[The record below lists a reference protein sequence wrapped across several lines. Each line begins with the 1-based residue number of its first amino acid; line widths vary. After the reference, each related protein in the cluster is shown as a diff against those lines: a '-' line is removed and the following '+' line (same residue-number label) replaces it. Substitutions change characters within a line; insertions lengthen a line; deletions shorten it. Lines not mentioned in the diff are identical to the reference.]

1 MQLIASEADKV
12 TDVNAMLNM
21 KERRGFGV
29 LGDLLAFICGGLTV
43 FGFAPFNAYPLVV
56 LTLAALFWLLNGISP
71 GRAFRRGFLFGAA
84 EFGFGLYWL
93 YISIHVVSGAPVW
106 LTLLVMLAVVAAM
119 ALYGAV
125 ACALAVWI
133 LPRAGVW
140 RWLLLLPGLWV
151 LLEWMRGWVLSGF
164 PWLSLGY
171 SQIDGALKGYAPVFG
186 VYGVS
191 LAVALSA
198 GLLLCLLVSRQS
210 WKRRSAFLAGLAV
223 LWLAGWGLG
232 GVRWTHASGAPI
244 RVSLIQGNIP
254 QSLKW
259 DPKEFS
265 LTLERYLH
273 LTEEHWHSRLI
284 IWPEASIPAYA
295 DQVQADYL
303 DPLEA
308 EARKHGTDMLIG
320 VLTENDNT
328 GAAYNSV
335 ISLGSHDGV
344 YNKRHLVPM
353 AEYFPAPAWVTNW
366 LESMDLPYS
375 SFTPGAARQPLLRVA
390 GYPVAVSICYED
402 AFGNE
407 IMRELPAAAFLV
419 NVTNDAW
426 FGDSIALPQHFEI
439 SRMRALE
446 AGRYLLR
453 DTNTGITA
461 VVNPMGNIAEAFPVD
476 VAGVLTVDVLPYAGS
491 TPYVHLGNGIV
502 VLICLALLLISAG
515 YAWKPWIASRIKLRD
530 KD

>member
-1 MQLIASEADKV
+1 MTMIGNNSAAVKTPDRFGMY
-12 TDVNAMLNM
+12 VNRLSS
-21 KERRGFGV
+21 
-29 LGDLLAFICGGLTV
+29 GLTGDGLALAAGALTV
-43 FGFAPFNAYPLVV
+43 LAFAPFNAYPLVV

-71 GRAFRRGFLFGAA
+71 GRAFWRGFLFGAA

-93 YISIHVVSGAPVW
+93 YISIHIVSGAPVW
-106 LTLLVMLAVVAAM
+106 LTLLVILAVVAAM
-119 ALYGAV
+119 ALYGAM
-125 ACALAVWI
+125 ACALAVW
-133 LPRAGVW
+133 LRLRAGVQ

-151 LLEWMRGWVLSGF
+151 LFEWLRGWVLSGF

-171 SQIDGALKGYAPVFG
+171 SQIDGVLKGYAPVLG

-198 GLLLCLLVSRQS
+198 GLLLCLLLPRQS
-210 WKRRSAFLAGLAV
+210 WKRRSAFLMGLAA
-223 LWLAGWGLG
+223 LWFVGWGLC

-244 RVSLIQGNIP
+244 RVSLIQGDIP

-259 DPKEFS
+259 EPKELP
-265 LTLERYLH
+265 LTLERYLQ
-273 LTEEHWHSRLI
+273 LTKEHWHSRLI
-284 IWPEASIPAYA
+284 VWPEASIPAYA
-295 DQVQADYL
+295 DQVQADFL
-303 DPLEA
+303 DPLQA

-353 AEYFPAPAWVTNW
+353 AEYFPAPVWVTNW

-390 GYPVAVSICYED
+390 DYPVAVSICYED
-402 AFGNE
+402 AFANE
-407 IMRELPAAAFLV
+407 IIRDLPAAAFLV

-461 VVNPMGNIAEAFPVD
+461 VVDPTGAVTERLAVD
-476 VAGVLTVDVLPYAGS
+476 KPGVLTAAVPPYSGS
-491 TPYVHLGNGIV
+491 TPYVRLGNIV
-502 VLICLALLLISAG
+502 IVTISMLLIVAG
-515 YAWKPWIASRIKLRD
+515 GLGGIRWN
-530 KD
+530 